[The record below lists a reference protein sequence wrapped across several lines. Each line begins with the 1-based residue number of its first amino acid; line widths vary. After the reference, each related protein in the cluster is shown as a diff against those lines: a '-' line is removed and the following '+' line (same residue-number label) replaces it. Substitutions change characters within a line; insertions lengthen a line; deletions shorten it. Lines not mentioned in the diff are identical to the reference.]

1 MPDLDRGLS
10 AALVLVDYLRRSI
23 AEVAP
28 LIDGEL
34 DTYKENLILSWVG
47 SLSVLQAIV
56 CELNVA
62 DGIENVY
69 EEIGNEPTSAV
80 EALELLPAFV
90 ARVHELLTAAANGAR
105 DCPFTGIE
113 TRAMTFAMLLAQSTG
128 VEGLSF

>member
-1 MPDLDRGLS
+1 VTDFDRGLN

-28 LIDGEL
+28 LVDAEL
-34 DTYKENLILSWVG
+34 DVYKENLILSWVG
-47 SLSVLQAIV
+47 CLSILQAIV

-62 DGIENVY
+62 DGVEYVY
-69 EEIGNEPTSAV
+69 EEIGKEPTSAT
-80 EALELLPAFV
+80 EALELLPAYV

-105 DCPFTGIE
+105 ECPFTCIQ
-113 TRAMTFAMLLAQSTG
+113 TRAMTFAMLLAEATG